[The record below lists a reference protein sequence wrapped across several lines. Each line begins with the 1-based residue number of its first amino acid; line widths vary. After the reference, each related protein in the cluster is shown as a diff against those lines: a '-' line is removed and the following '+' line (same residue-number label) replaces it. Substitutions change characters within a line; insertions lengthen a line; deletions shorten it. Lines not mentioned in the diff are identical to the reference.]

1 MSGHVAKTLLLVFD
15 LAIMAET
22 LGNEPVLRVGDP
34 SFGQASASL
43 GRVSQGYP

>member
-1 MSGHVAKTLLLVFD
+1 MSGRFAKPLLLVFD
-15 LAIMAET
+15 LVMAET